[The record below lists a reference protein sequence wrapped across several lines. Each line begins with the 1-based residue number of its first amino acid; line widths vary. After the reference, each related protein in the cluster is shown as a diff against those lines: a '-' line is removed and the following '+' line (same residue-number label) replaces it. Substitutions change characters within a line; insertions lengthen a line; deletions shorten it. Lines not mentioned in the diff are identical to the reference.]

1 MSTPHHCRYAT
12 VGSKSDSEG
21 GFWTD
26 SDVQMWGSVIT
37 QKGQQRDLRIVS
49 SLQARLLLSSMP
61 GLYFYPWCK
70 KKLYVFTADLSNTFA
85 VREIDINMT
94 EVEN

>member
-26 SDVQMWGSVIT
+26 SDIQMWGGVIT

-49 SLQARLLLSSMP
+49 SLQHGSCLASNRKMTAMSVACWPLHFSTP
-61 GLYFYPWCK
+61 
-70 KKLYVFTADLSNTFA
+70 KLHKN
-85 VREIDINMT
+85 
-94 EVEN
+94 